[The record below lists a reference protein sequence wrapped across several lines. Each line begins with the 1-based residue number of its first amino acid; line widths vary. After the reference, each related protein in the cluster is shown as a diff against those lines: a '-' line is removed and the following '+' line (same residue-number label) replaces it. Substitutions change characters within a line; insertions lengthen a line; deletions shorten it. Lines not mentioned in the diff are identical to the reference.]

1 LNYYYRDILGSPWD
15 KQMKKAKF
23 WLMVVLISL
32 LASLMITNSAIAAI
46 ENSTRTLTVTGVG
59 IKKIATTI
67 TQIEISVEIQDK
79 SATKTQQEMARRTN
93 SVLDFLRSRKVE
105 QLQTKGIR
113 LEPNYQYNNNKRE
126 MVGYI
131 GTNAV
136 SFRTTPEQLGTI
148 LDGAV
153 NAGATSINGLSM
165 TASEEVIISAQKKA
179 LELATIDA
187 QQKAEVIFK
196 TLNLKP
202 KEVSNIQIN
211 SSAQIYNGGAPR
223 YAMSAD
229 KVSSNTTI
237 IGAQQDIEATV
248 TLQISY

>member
-1 LNYYYRDILGSPWD
+1 
-15 KQMKKAKF
+15 MKKAKF

-32 LASLMITNSAIAAI
+32 LASLMITNSAIAATDP
-46 ENSTRTLTVTGVG
+46 STRTLTVTGVG
-59 IKKIATTI
+59 IKKIATSI

-105 QLQTKGIR
+105 QLQSKEIR

>member
-1 LNYYYRDILGSPWD
+1 
-15 KQMKKAKF
+15 MKKAKF

-32 LASLMITNSAIAAI
+32 LASLMITNSATAATDP
-46 ENSTRTLTVTGVG
+46 STRTLTVTGVG

-105 QLQTKGIR
+105 QLQSKGIR

-196 TLNLKP
+196 ILNLKP

-237 IGAQQDIEATV
+237 IGAQQDREATV

>member
-1 LNYYYRDILGSPWD
+1 
-15 KQMKKAKF
+15 MKKAKF

-32 LASLMITNSAIAAI
+32 LASLMITNSAIAATDS
-46 ENSTRTLTVTGVG
+46 STRTLTVTGVG

-67 TQIEISVEIQDK
+67 TQIEIAVEIQDK

-105 QLQTKGIR
+105 QLQSKEIR

-223 YAMSAD
+223 YAMSAE
-229 KVSSNTTI
+229 KVSSYTTI

>member
-1 LNYYYRDILGSPWD
+1 
-15 KQMKKAKF
+15 
-23 WLMVVLISL
+23 
-32 LASLMITNSAIAAI
+32 
-46 ENSTRTLTVTGVG
+46 LTVTGVG
-59 IKKIATTI
+59 IKKIATSI

-105 QLQTKGIR
+105 QLQSKEIR

-136 SFRTTPEQLGTI
+136 SFRTTPEQLGAI

-223 YAMSAD
+223 YAMSAE

>member
-1 LNYYYRDILGSPWD
+1 
-15 KQMKKAKF
+15 MKKAKF

-59 IKKIATTI
+59 IKKIVTTI

-196 TLNLKP
+196 TLNLKA

-211 SSAQIYNGGAPR
+211 SSAQVYNGGAPR

-229 KVSSNTTI
+229 KVSSTTTI
-237 IGAQQDIEATV
+237 IGAQQDIEALV

>member
-1 LNYYYRDILGSPWD
+1 
-15 KQMKKAKF
+15 MKKAKF

-32 LASLMITNSAIAAI
+32 LASLMITNSATAATDP
-46 ENSTRTLTVTGVG
+46 STRTLTVTGVG

-105 QLQTKGIR
+105 QLQSKEIR

-196 TLNLKP
+196 ILNLKP

>member
-1 LNYYYRDILGSPWD
+1 
-15 KQMKKAKF
+15 
-23 WLMVVLISL
+23 MVVLISL
-32 LASLMITNSAIAAI
+32 LASLMITNSAIAATDP
-46 ENSTRTLTVTGVG
+46 STRTLTVTGVG
-59 IKKIATTI
+59 IKKIATSI

-105 QLQTKGIR
+105 QLQSKGIR

>member
-1 LNYYYRDILGSPWD
+1 MNYYYRDILGSPWD

>member
-1 LNYYYRDILGSPWD
+1 
-15 KQMKKAKF
+15 MKKAKF

-46 ENSTRTLTVTGVG
+46 ETSTRTLTVTGIG

-105 QLQTKGIR
+105 QLQSKEIR

-136 SFRTTPEQLGTI
+136 SFRTTPEQLGAI

-223 YAMSAD
+223 YAMSAE

>member
-1 LNYYYRDILGSPWD
+1 
-15 KQMKKAKF
+15 MKKAKF

-32 LASLMITNSAIAAI
+32 LASLMITNSATAATDP
-46 ENSTRTLTVTGVG
+46 STRTLTVTGVG

-105 QLQTKGIR
+105 QLQSKEIR

>member
-1 LNYYYRDILGSPWD
+1 MNYYYRDILGSPWD

-46 ENSTRTLTVTGVG
+46 ETSTRTLTVTGIG

-105 QLQTKGIR
+105 QLQSKEIR

-136 SFRTTPEQLGTI
+136 SFRTTPEQLGAI

-223 YAMSAD
+223 YAMSAE

>member
-1 LNYYYRDILGSPWD
+1 
-15 KQMKKAKF
+15 MKKAKF

-32 LASLMITNSAIAAI
+32 LASLMITNSAIAATDP
-46 ENSTRTLTVTGVG
+46 STRTLTVTGVG
-59 IKKIATTI
+59 IKKIATSI

-105 QLQTKGIR
+105 QLQSKGIR

>member
-1 LNYYYRDILGSPWD
+1 
-15 KQMKKAKF
+15 MKKAKF

-32 LASLMITNSAIAAI
+32 LASLMITNSATAATDP
-46 ENSTRTLTVTGVG
+46 STRTLTVTGVG

-67 TQIEISVEIQDK
+67 TQIEISVEIQAK

-105 QLQTKGIR
+105 QLQSKEIR

>member
-46 ENSTRTLTVTGVG
+46 ETSTRTLTVTGIG

-105 QLQTKGIR
+105 QLQSKEIR

-136 SFRTTPEQLGTI
+136 SFRTTPEQLGAI

-223 YAMSAD
+223 YAMSAE

>member
-1 LNYYYRDILGSPWD
+1 
-15 KQMKKAKF
+15 MKKAKF

-32 LASLMITNSAIAAI
+32 LASLMITNSATAATDP
-46 ENSTRTLTVTGVG
+46 STRTLTVTGVG
-59 IKKIATTI
+59 IKKIATSI

-105 QLQTKGIR
+105 QLQSKEIR

-136 SFRTTPEQLGTI
+136 SFRTTPEQLGAI

-223 YAMSAD
+223 YAMSAE

>member
-1 LNYYYRDILGSPWD
+1 
-15 KQMKKAKF
+15 MKKAKF

-196 TLNLKP
+196 TLNLKA

-211 SSAQIYNGGAPR
+211 SSAQVYNGGAPR

-229 KVSSNTTI
+229 KVSSTTTI
-237 IGAQQDIEATV
+237 IGAQQDIEALV

>member
-1 LNYYYRDILGSPWD
+1 
-15 KQMKKAKF
+15 MKKAKF

-211 SSAQIYNGGAPR
+211 SSAQVYNGGAPR

-229 KVSSNTTI
+229 KVSSTTTI
-237 IGAQQDIEATV
+237 IGAQQDIEALV

>member
-1 LNYYYRDILGSPWD
+1 
-15 KQMKKAKF
+15 MKKAKF

-32 LASLMITNSAIAAI
+32 LASLMITNSATAATDP
-46 ENSTRTLTVTGVG
+46 STRTLTVTGVG

-105 QLQTKGIR
+105 QLQSKGIR

-196 TLNLKP
+196 ILNLKP

>member
-1 LNYYYRDILGSPWD
+1 MNYYYRDILGSPWD

-211 SSAQIYNGGAPR
+211 SSAQVYNGGAPR

-229 KVSSNTTI
+229 KVSSTTTI
-237 IGAQQDIEATV
+237 IGAQQDIEALV

>member
-1 LNYYYRDILGSPWD
+1 
-15 KQMKKAKF
+15 MKKAKF

-32 LASLMITNSAIAAI
+32 LASLMITNSAIAATDP
-46 ENSTRTLTVTGVG
+46 STRTLTVTGVG

-67 TQIEISVEIQDK
+67 TQIEIAVEIQDK

-105 QLQTKGIR
+105 QLQSKEIR

-136 SFRTTPEQLGTI
+136 SFRTTPEQLGAI

-223 YAMSAD
+223 YAMSAE

>member
-1 LNYYYRDILGSPWD
+1 
-15 KQMKKAKF
+15 MKKAKF

-32 LASLMITNSAIAAI
+32 LASLMITNSATAATDP
-46 ENSTRTLTVTGVG
+46 STRTLTVTGVG
-59 IKKIATTI
+59 IKKIATSI

-105 QLQTKGIR
+105 QLQSKEIR

>member
-1 LNYYYRDILGSPWD
+1 
-15 KQMKKAKF
+15 MKKAKF

-165 TASEEVIISAQKKA
+165 TASEEVIISTQKKA

-211 SSAQIYNGGAPR
+211 SSAQVYNGGAPR

-229 KVSSNTTI
+229 KVSSTTTI
-237 IGAQQDIEATV
+237 IGAQQDIEALV

>member
-1 LNYYYRDILGSPWD
+1 
-15 KQMKKAKF
+15 MKKAKF

-32 LASLMITNSAIAAI
+32 LASLMITNSAIAATDS
-46 ENSTRTLTVTGVG
+46 STRTLTVTGVG

-105 QLQTKGIR
+105 QLQSKEIR

>member
-1 LNYYYRDILGSPWD
+1 
-15 KQMKKAKF
+15 MKKAKF

-229 KVSSNTTI
+229 KVSSTTTI
-237 IGAQQDIEATV
+237 IGAQQDIEALV

>member
-1 LNYYYRDILGSPWD
+1 
-15 KQMKKAKF
+15 MKKAKF

-211 SSAQIYNGGAPR
+211 SSAQVYNGGAPR

-229 KVSSNTTI
+229 KVSSTTTI
-237 IGAQQDIEATV
+237 IGAQQDIEALV
-248 TLQISY
+248 TLQISYYSKLRPVKPQL

>member
-1 LNYYYRDILGSPWD
+1 MNYYYRDILGSPWD

-196 TLNLKP
+196 TLNLKA

-229 KVSSNTTI
+229 KVSSTTTI
-237 IGAQQDIEATV
+237 IGAQQDIEALV

>member
-1 LNYYYRDILGSPWD
+1 
-15 KQMKKAKF
+15 MKKAKF

-196 TLNLKP
+196 TLNLKA

-229 KVSSNTTI
+229 KVSSTTTI
-237 IGAQQDIEATV
+237 IGAQQDIEALV